1 MKQRDPLL
9 AGFFPV
15 ARAARLLGKSRA
27 TVRRWAGVDRPDG
40 ALIERDFDD
49 AETIG
54 FLDLVELRAIAV
66 LRGRGVRPAT
76 LRRAGEGM
84 RRDLDARHPWA
95 LSPAVAGPRREEAV
109 RAAAL
114 AERDRRALDLVEGR
128 RGTWAEVEREIAEGV
143 EFEPETGLA
152 VAWTPEPERFPNVR
166 VDPRYAFGK
175 PTVAGT
181 SVPTETLFL
190 QWKAEG
196 CEKRVAHW
204 FEVPVDN
211 VKTAIEFETR
221 P

>member
-15 ARAARLLGKSRA
+15 ARAARLVGRSPA
-27 TVRRWAGVDRPDG
+27 TVRRWAGVDRRDG

-54 FLDLVELRAIAV
+54 FLDLIELRAIAV
-66 LRGRGVRPAT
+66 LRDRGVRPAT
-76 LRRAGEGM
+76 LRRAGERM
-84 RRDLDARHPWA
+84 RRELDARHPWA
-95 LSPAVAGPRREEAV
+95 LSPAAAGPRREEAV

-114 AERDRRALDLVEGR
+114 AEGDRRARDLVEGR

-143 EFEPETGLA
+143 AFEAETGLA
-152 VAWTPEPERFPNVR
+152 LSWTPEPARFPDVR

-175 PTVAGT
+175 PTVAYC

-196 CEKRVAHW
+196 CEQRVADW
-204 FEVPVDN
+204 YCVPVDA
-211 VKTAIEFETR
+211 VKVAIEYEDR
-221 P
+221 S